1 MRSTA
6 KARRR
11 RPNRTRRRRPT
22 PTPRHH
28 RDRTRPRPPD
38 RCRGGYTGRPTR
50 QRAERC
56 PRGPGGRASGGS
68 TPVQLR
74 VVTDQPWDVPSDVLV
89 VPVGAGPTF
98 DGPLGELDQRAG
110 GALQPLGAGGGRP
123 GKRYATAITTGG
135 KSAAGRLPLSGLGD
149 SPEL

>member
-38 RCRGGYTGRPTR
+38 RCRGGYTGRPTP
-50 QRAERC
+50 QPAERC

-68 TPVQLR
+68 TPVHLR
-74 VVTDQPWDVPSDVLV
+74 VVTHQPWDVPRDVLV
-89 VPVGAGPTF
+89 VPVGRGPAF
-98 DGPLGELDQRAG
+98 DGPLGELDRRAG
-110 GALQPLGAGGGRP
+110 GELQALVAFGELT
-123 GKRYATAITTGG
+123 GKRYATAITAGG
-135 KSAAGRLPLSGLGD
+135 ESAASRLLVIGLGD
-149 SPEL
+149 